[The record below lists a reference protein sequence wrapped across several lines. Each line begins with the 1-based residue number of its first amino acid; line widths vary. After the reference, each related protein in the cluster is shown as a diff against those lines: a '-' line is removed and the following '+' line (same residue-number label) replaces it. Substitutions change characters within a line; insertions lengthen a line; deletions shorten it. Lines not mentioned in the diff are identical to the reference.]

1 MSRTRTLGSLAL
13 GALASAAYLA
23 VVARGMSLEALAQ
36 AFASVDPLPCA
47 LYVAGFAVV
56 MRARAERLAAS
67 LTPLRPTRAIE
78 IMPSQ
83 MAGYLANFVLPMQA
97 GELARI
103 AVAVRGL
110 GVPAGAMVSAMALER
125 VVDLLFALA
134 ALALAAALLPAP
146 SAPVLWQVGL
156 GIGTLVAVA
165 LGGIAWATLRPAAVR
180 ETVAA
185 VAARLPEG
193 LGGVLR
199 SQADACCDGLATLRD
214 PIFLVRYLGWSVL
227 QWLGWVASVAA
238 TLHAAGIE
246 ADAATT
252 VLCSALATLA
262 LALPA
267 APGYVGTFQL
277 AYHWALAP
285 AGVDA
290 SASFVAATLLQ
301 VLTIGC
307 ALLTAAGVAL
317 APRIS
322 RARPVPPAAPRGG
335 PARSTREPA
344 ADPRA
349 CGRRPR
355 GRP

>member
-1 MSRTRTLGSLAL
+1 MSRTRTLVGLAL
-13 GALASAAYLA
+13 GALASAAYLT
-23 VVARGMSLEALAQ
+23 VVAHGMSLEALAR

-47 LYVAGFAVV
+47 LYLAGFALV

-67 LTPLRPTRAIE
+67 LAPLRPTRAAE
-78 IMPSQ
+78 VMPSQ

-110 GVPAGAMVSAMALER
+110 GVPAGAMVSAIAVER
-125 VVDLLFALA
+125 VVDLLFALT
-134 ALALAAALLPAP
+134 ALALAAALLPEP

-156 GIGTLVAVA
+156 AIGAAVAAA
-165 LGGIAWATLRPAAVR
+165 LGGLAWATLRPAAVR
-180 ETVAA
+180 RTVAA
-185 VAARLPEG
+185 VAARLPVG

-199 SQADACCDGLATLRD
+199 SQAHACCDGLAVLRS
-214 PIFLVRYLGWSVL
+214 PAFLMRYLGWSVL

-238 TLHAAGIE
+238 TLLAAGIE
-246 ADAATT
+246 VEAATT

-285 AGVDA
+285 SGVDPA
-290 SASFVAATLLQ
+290 AGFVAATLLQ

-307 ALLTAAGVAL
+307 ALVTAAGVAL

-322 RARPVPPAAPRGG
+322 RARPVPPAAPRGV
-335 PARSTREPA
+335 PARSTRAPD
-344 ADPRA
+344 ADPKA

-355 GRP
+355 ARP